1 MKIAILQT
9 DHIPEHRRVVSGGNY
24 PDMFANL
31 FFKLSVVVDLDI
43 FDVTEQEYPENY
55 DIYDGF
61 IITGSKATAFDD
73 LAWIAKLRSEI
84 VKLYNK
90 NKKIIGICFGHQ
102 ILAQALGGRVERGP
116 EGFAVGV
123 RNVKVLKQKSWMK
136 PFHNY
141 LSLLF
146 YHQDMVV
153 ELPEGSELIST
164 SDYCK
169 VQMFCIN
176 SHILGIQAHPEML
189 KVHNHALIK
198 EYQDDIKN
206 EFQHALESLR
216 IRDNSLII
224 AHWMV
229 NFFEYKDQ

>member
-43 FDVTEQEYPENY
+43 FDVTEQEYPKNY
-55 DIYDGF
+55 DAYDGF
-61 IITGSKATAFDD
+61 IITGSKATAFDK
-73 LAWIAKLRSEI
+73 LAWITRLKSEI
-84 VKLYNK
+84 VKLYNA

-123 RNVKVLKQKSWMK
+123 RNVKVLNKKSWME

-153 ELPEGSELIST
+153 ELPKGSELIST

-176 SHILGIQAHPEML
+176 NHILGIQAHPEML

-229 NFFEYKDQ
+229 NFFEYKD

>member
-1 MKIAILQT
+1 MKIAIFQT
-9 DHIPEHRRVVSGGNY
+9 DHIPEHRRSVSGGNY

-43 FDVTEQEYPENY
+43 FDVTEQEYPESY

-61 IITGSKATAFDD
+61 IITGSKATAFDN
-73 LAWIAKLRSEI
+73 LAWITKLKSEI
-84 VKLYNK
+84 VKIYNK

-102 ILAQALGGRVERGP
+102 ILAQALCGRVERGP
-116 EGFAVGV
+116 KGFAEGV
-123 RNVKVLKQKSWMK
+123 RNVKVLTKRAWMN

-153 ELPEGSELIST
+153 ELPEGAEFIST

-176 SHILGIQAHPEML
+176 NHILGIQAHPEML

-198 EYQDDIKN
+198 EYQNDIKN
-206 EFQHALESLR
+206 EF
-216 IRDNSLII
+216 
-224 AHWMV
+224 
-229 NFFEYKDQ
+229 